1 MKRNAFIK
9 KLVGKGCYLRR
20 HGMRHDIYA
29 NAVTGR
35 KAPVPR
41 HIEIKD
47 TLCRMI
53 RKQLEIPE
61 GRNKK

>member
-1 MKRNAFIK
+1 
-9 KLVGKGCYLRR
+9 
-20 HGMRHDIYA
+20 MRHDIYA